1 MNTINEWE
9 YLQPEQLRMI
19 IDGGYGGPGLGGGSI
34 RPGSSGIFEKF
45 DQAVKRDGPA
55 EALQFLKNFIENG
68 AGFEI
73 ESSIEIESIHCRALD
88 WLVSLC
94 LRYLDDAGKSQSIT
108 ILKNVVTAT
117 LDKEW
122 NEERQHALAG
132 LAILA
137 GSAVG
142 GGDALSFL
150 LDLTSRE
157 DLSIKQRVEVL
168 LALAKTRLPQA
179 VEPLAR
185 GVIESGEPALVQA
198 MREFPKL
205 SWTEKSKAF
214 IELVEKSSLNSS
226 EVKADAVVKA
236 LMPSGGEE
244 DNPSRRLANIGGV
257 FIEASRN
264 QDERV
269 AGVLAMLLKESE
281 GGDQFLAGHRING
294 YQNDHQVPANE
305 LEKLRKN
312 LGGASALSGLI
323 GVLQKDLETH
333 FQIPIDR
340 LNEDTRRSWGN
351 AIKSAHIGLRMRLWM
366 SGAVFVVGIILLLFS
381 SGQMV
386 FGDVNNSVNLNTLIP
401 FCSGLGTMLLII
413 YSGPVKEIRQAVTDL
428 ATANAAFIAYVHQVL
443 ETSHTFS
450 FFYLN
455 QKITFEELAKSSQI
469 IDQAMVNAINAINK
483 RAVDSSEGTLIKALQ
498 IIFNR
503 CSTNSVMQS
512 SDVTDKSRKNEAES

>member
-94 LRYLDDAGKSQSIT
+94 LRCLDDAGKSQSIT

-117 LDKEW
+117 LDKGW
-122 NEERQHALAG
+122 NEERQHAMAG

-137 GSAVG
+137 GSPGLGAE
-142 GGDALSFL
+142 ALSFL
-150 LDLTSRE
+150 LDLTNRE
-157 DLSIKQRVEVL
+157 DLSKRQLQEVL

-257 FIEASRN
+257 FIEASRH

-269 AGVLAMLLKESE
+269 ASVFAMLLKESV
-281 GGDQFLAGHRING
+281 GGDQILAGHRIKV
-294 YQNDHQVPANE
+294 YQKDHQVPQDE
-305 LEKLRKN
+305 LKMLCET
-312 LGGASALSGLI
+312 LGGSSALSGLI
-323 GVLQKDLETH
+323 GVLQKDLENH

-366 SGAVFVVGIILLLFS
+366 SGAVFVIGIILLLFS

-386 FGDVNNSVNLNTLIP
+386 FGDGNNSVNLNTLIP

-413 YSGPVKEIRQAVTDL
+413 YSGPLKEIRQAVTDL

-450 FFYLN
+450 FYYLK
-455 QKITFEELAKSSQI
+455 QQITFEELAKSSQI
-469 IDQAMVNAINAINK
+469 IDQAMTNTITALNRNAT
-483 RAVDSSEGTLIKALQ
+483 DSSEGTIIKALKLTL
-498 IIFNR
+498 NR
-503 CSTNSVMQS
+503 RSTDSAIQS
-512 SDVTDKSRKNEAES
+512 SDATDKTREK